1 MKYIM
6 KNEHKLSTGLT
17 KKNVQEHN
25 LTTILRGIYESGICS
40 RVEIA
45 DKVGLDQATVT
56 RVVQKLVENEI
67 VFESILGKETGQR
80 GRRSIG
86 LELSP
91 NRYRLVVVRLQRLSF
106 RVALLDLTGNIMQ
119 ETECPID
126 ALKKPSHIFELI
138 VQAIEKVMTDCS
150 EEVLGMGLTLPGP
163 FLERSER
170 IILMTES
177 PDWEDF
183 DIVHRL
189 RKHFSD
195 IPLYSKHDAKA
206 AALSVWKTQGITTG
220 SRMMLYLSAGQGIGA
235 GLVINGEV
243 FRGSLGTAGEI
254 GHTSIK
260 NDGPKCYCGN
270 YGCLEIYCSRLTL
283 FRNLKANSRHSLP
296 YPLNFDDV
304 VEAYQMGDKEVMK
317 EVDQMANYLA
327 QGLVNCINLMNPDL
341 IVLGDEYSRFG
352 EPFLEIIS
360 EKVKKRLLKNVY
372 ENIRFQLVQQKDDLV
387 LSGSYHHVLQNV
399 LFEST
404 NPTLFN

>member
-1 MKYIM
+1 M
-6 KNEHKLSTGLT
+6 KNEYKRSTGLT
-17 KKNVQEHN
+17 QKNVQEHN
-25 LTTILRGIYESGICS
+25 LTTILRGIYETGICS

-45 DKVGLDQATVT
+45 NKVGLDQATVT
-56 RVVQKLVENEI
+56 RAVQKLVEKEI
-67 VFESILGKETGQR
+67 VFESILSKKTRQR

-86 LELSP
+86 LRLSA

-106 RVALLDLTGNIMQ
+106 KVALLDLTGNILE
-119 ETECPID
+119 ETEHPID
-126 ALKKPSHIFELI
+126 ALQKPPHIFDLI

-150 EEVLGMGLTLPGP
+150 EAVLGMGLTLPGP

-177 PDWEDF
+177 PDWENF
-183 DIVHRL
+183 DLVHRL
-189 RKHFSD
+189 RKHFSN

-206 AALSVWKTQGITTG
+206 AALSVWKTQGITED
-220 SRMMLYLSAGQGIGA
+220 SEVMLYLSAGQGIGA

-243 FRGSLGTAGEI
+243 FRGSQGTAGEI

-260 NDGPKCYCGN
+260 QDGPQCYCGN

-296 YPLNFDDV
+296 YPLNIDDV
-304 VEAYQMGDKEVMK
+304 VQAYQMGDKEVVK

-327 QGLVNCINLMNPDL
+327 QGLVNFINLVNPDM

-352 EPFLEIIS
+352 EPFLETIS
-360 EKVKKRLLKNVY
+360 EKVKECLLKKVF
-372 ENIRFQLVQQKDDLV
+372 EKLRFQLVQEKDDLV
-387 LSGSYHHVLQNV
+387 LSGSFHHVLQSV
-399 LFEST
+399 LFKSH
-404 NPTLFN
+404 NPELYN

>member
-1 MKYIM
+1 
-6 KNEHKLSTGLT
+6 
-17 KKNVQEHN
+17 
-25 LTTILRGIYESGICS
+25 
-40 RVEIA
+40 
-45 DKVGLDQATVT
+45 
-56 RVVQKLVENEI
+56 
-67 VFESILGKETGQR
+67 
-80 GRRSIG
+80 
-86 LELSP
+86 
-91 NRYRLVVVRLQRLSF
+91 
-106 RVALLDLTGNIMQ
+106 
-119 ETECPID
+119 
-126 ALKKPSHIFELI
+126 
-138 VQAIEKVMTDCS
+138 
-150 EEVLGMGLTLPGP
+150 
-163 FLERSER
+163 
-170 IILMTES
+170 
-177 PDWEDF
+177 
-183 DIVHRL
+183 
-189 RKHFSD
+189 
-195 IPLYSKHDAKA
+195 
-206 AALSVWKTQGITTG
+206 
-220 SRMMLYLSAGQGIGA
+220 MMLYLSAGQGIGA

>member
-1 MKYIM
+1 M
-6 KNEHKLSTGLT
+6 KNEYKLSSGLT
-17 KKNVQEHN
+17 QKNVQKHN
-25 LTTILRGIYESGICS
+25 LTTILRGIYETGICS

-56 RVVQKLVENEI
+56 RAVQKLVEKEI

-106 RVALLDLTGNIMQ
+106 RVALLDLTGNIME

-126 ALKKPSHIFELI
+126 ALKKPSHIFDLI
-138 VQAIEKVMTDCS
+138 VQAIEKVMTDYS
-150 EEVLGMGLTLPGP
+150 EAVLGMGLTLPGP
-163 FLERSER
+163 FLEQTER
-170 IILMTES
+170 ILLMTES
-177 PDWEDF
+177 PDWENF
-183 DIVHRL
+183 DLVHRL
-189 RKHFSD
+189 RKHFSN

-206 AALSVWKTQGITTG
+206 AALSVWKTQGITED
-220 SRMMLYLSAGQGIGA
+220 SEVMLYLSAGQGIGA

-243 FRGSLGTAGEI
+243 FRGSQGTAGEI

-260 NDGPKCYCGN
+260 QDGPQCYCGN

-296 YPLNFDDV
+296 YPLNIDDV
-304 VEAYQMGDKEVMK
+304 VQAYQMGDKEVMK

-327 QGLVNCINLMNPDL
+327 QGLVNFINLVNPDM

-360 EKVKKRLLKNVY
+360 EKVKECLLKNVF
-372 ENIRFQLVQQKDDLV
+372 ENLRFQLVQQKDDLV
-387 LSGSYHHVLQNV
+387 LRGSYHHVLQSV

-404 NPTLFN
+404 NPKLYN

>member
-1 MKYIM
+1 M
-6 KNEHKLSTGLT
+6 KNGYKLSTGLT
-17 KKNVQEHN
+17 QKNVQEHN
-25 LTTILRGIYESGICS
+25 LSTILRGIYETGLSS

-56 RVVQKLVENEI
+56 RAVQKLVEKGI
-67 VFESILGKETGQR
+67 VFESILRKQKGQR

-86 LELSP
+86 LQLST
-91 NRYRLVVVRLQRLSF
+91 NLYRFVIVRLQRLSF
-106 RVALLDLTGNIMQ
+106 KVALIDLTGNILEETEHAIDALQKPVHIFDMIVQ
-119 ETECPID
+119 ETEKIL
-126 ALKKPSHIFELI
+126 A
-138 VQAIEKVMTDCS
+138 DCS
-150 EEVLGMGLTLPGP
+150 EAILGMGLTLPGP
-163 FLERSER
+163 YLEQSER
-170 IILMTES
+170 ILLMTGG
-177 PDWEDF
+177 PDWQEF
-183 DIVHRL
+183 DLVYRL
-189 RKHFSD
+189 REHFSN

-206 AALSVWKTQGITTG
+206 AALSVWKTQGVLED
-220 SRMMLYLSAGQGIGA
+220 SKVMLYLSAGQGIGA

-243 FRGSLGTAGEI
+243 FRGSQGIAGEI

-260 NDGPKCYCGN
+260 KDGPQCYCGN

-283 FRNLKANSRHSLP
+283 FRNLKANSRHSLQ

-304 VEAYQMGDKEVMK
+304 VEAYQIGDKEVMK

-352 EPFLEIIS
+352 EPFLENIS

>member
-1 MKYIM
+1 M
-6 KNEHKLSTGLT
+6 KNEYKLSTGLT

-25 LTTILRGIYESGICS
+25 LTTILRSIYESGICS

-56 RVVQKLVENEI
+56 RVVQKLVEKEF
-67 VFESILGKETGQR
+67 VFESILGKKTGQR

-86 LELSP
+86 LKLSH

-106 RVALLDLTGNIMQ
+106 RVALLDLTGNIME

-126 ALKKPSHIFELI
+126 ALKKPSHIFDLI
-138 VQAIEKVMTDCS
+138 VQAIGKVMTDCS
-150 EEVLGMGLTLPGP
+150 EAVLGIGLTLPGP

-206 AALSVWKTQGITTG
+206 AALSVWKTQGITSG
-220 SRMMLYLSAGQGIGA
+220 SRVMLYLSAGQGIGA

-243 FRGSLGTAGEI
+243 FRGSQGTSGEI
-254 GHTSIK
+254 GHASIK
-260 NDGPKCYCGN
+260 HDGPKCYCGN

-283 FRNLKANSRHSLP
+283 FRNLKANSRHNLP

-304 VEAYQMGDKEVMK
+304 VQAYQMGDKEVMK
-317 EVDQMANYLA
+317 EVDPMANYLA

-341 IVLGDEYSRFG
+341 IVIGDEYSRFG
-352 EPFLEIIS
+352 EPFLKIIS
-360 EKVKKRLLKNVY
+360 EKVKECLLKNTF
-372 ENIRFQLVQQKDDLV
+372 ENLRFQLVQQKDDLV
-387 LSGSYHHVLQNV
+387 IRGSYHHVLQSV

-404 NPTLFN
+404 NPKLYN